1 DQIERLAA
9 ADRAEAER
17 FVAETS
23 ATLARVQQFLFLSVL
38 GLLASGTVVLVWVYR
53 RMVAPL
59 RTDLTKSRAIIERQ
73 EKFASL
79 GVFATGIAHE
89 IRNPLTAIKVRVFS
103 LKAIHR
109 PGTSDHEDLEVIE

>member
-1 DQIERLAA
+1 MLRLINMKRFTSMGTKLRLTELLVAAAIVGAALLWAERTAWRQLRTLRAEMNVDQIERLAA

-59 RTDLTKSRAIIERQ
+59 RT
-73 EKFASL
+73 
-79 GVFATGIAHE
+79 
-89 IRNPLTAIKVRVFS
+89 
-103 LKAIHR
+103 
-109 PGTSDHEDLEVIE
+109 